1 MNNKNDISGG
11 DGSPYIHAPSNEQE
25 LDQDLVPITSTF
37 CHNCIFADYIDH
49 KQTGCKAGRLDHF
62 RRANIPIRHLTND
75 NTDKEDV
82 NRKESLLIEGKICVF
97 YRNAKW
103 AHEHYPNRSV
113 TNIYDIVTD
122 QLSIPYHALIF
133 FRHGD
138 TIDDLRLRLSELHNQ
153 KVKPKLVTVVD
164 RSHTVKSKT
173 ATIMKMID
181 REYSFAYWKVQ
192 RIQAVDQ
199 LDTDVIDLSYDNTK
213 RLAYMFYITFECKY
227 TIPLEMSADIHKS
240 LHDDMKSFSILLPNS
255 QNSGGGALKLAHEK
269 HAGNSFSIPLA
280 DKIRHYD
287 DAPHLIK
294 KVEEICPSLRVS

>member
-1 MNNKNDISGG
+1 
-11 DGSPYIHAPSNEQE
+11 
-25 LDQDLVPITSTF
+25 
-37 CHNCIFADYIDH
+37 
-49 KQTGCKAGRLDHF
+49 
-62 RRANIPIRHLTND
+62 
-75 NTDKEDV
+75 
-82 NRKESLLIEGKICVF
+82 
-97 YRNAKW
+97 
-103 AHEHYPNRSV
+103 
-113 TNIYDIVTD
+113 
-122 QLSIPYHALIF
+122 
-133 FRHGD
+133 
-138 TIDDLRLRLSELHNQ
+138 
-153 KVKPKLVTVVD
+153 
-164 RSHTVKSKT
+164 
-173 ATIMKMID
+173 MID